1 MPFARLNRIGNREGS
16 MTQIHGEV
24 AEGFGAVADAFA
36 DNFDDHGE
44 VGAAFCLYVG
54 GASVVDVW
62 GGMADPATG
71 RPWEQDALQ
80 LHFSTTKGVA
90 AICAAIL
97 HERGQLDYDSPV
109 ADYWPE
115 FAAGGK
121 ATVTVAQCMSHQA
134 GLAAVDT
141 PLTLDE
147 ICDKEPVLR
156 ALEIQEPL
164 WEPGTA
170 NGYHAITYGWIVG
183 EIVKRIDGRPIGR
196 FLAEEI
202 AGPLG
207 VDSFIGLP
215 ESEEHRVTRIIPAPV
230 ITDPPTIELIAAM
243 MGPGSLGYRALTMD
257 GAMLVGQEYDPS
269 VPLQIDAF
277 NTRQVHAAEIPGAAG
292 ISEARALARM
302 YGACVSE
309 VDGIR
314 LISDETVR
322 TVRAERSRGPDKS
335 LVVEC
340 AWGMGFMRHLDT
352 NPMLTGESF
361 GHPGAGGSLAFG
373 DLDHQVGFG
382 YVMNQMGN
390 GVAGDPRANALIE
403 AVRSCL

>member
-1 MPFARLNRIGNREGS
+1 MEKAMVEINGD
-16 MTQIHGEV
+16 V
-24 AEGFGAVADAFA
+24 AEGFGLVADAFTR
-36 DNFDDHGE
+36 NFDDHGE
-44 VGAAFCLYVG
+44 VGAAFCLYVD
-54 GASVVDVW
+54 GADVVDLW
-62 GGMADPATG
+62 GGVADPATG
-71 RPWEQDALQ
+71 GKWERNTLQ
-80 LHFSTTKGVA
+80 VHFSTTKGVA

-97 HERGQLDYDSPV
+97 HERGQLDYETPV
-109 ADYWPE
+109 AAYWPE

-121 ATVTVAQCMSHQA
+121 EAVTVAQCMSHQA

-156 ALEIQEPL
+156 ALEVQEPL

-183 EIVKRIDGRPIGR
+183 EIVKRVDGRPISQ

-207 VDSFIGLP
+207 IDSFIGLP
-215 ESEEHRVTRIIPAPV
+215 ESEEHRVAPIIGAP
-230 ITDPPTIELIAAM
+230 PPDDQEEMEMMLAL
-243 MGPGSLGYRALTMD
+243 MGPGTLGFRALTMD
-257 GAMLVGQEYDPS
+257 GAIVMTDEQNP
-269 VPLQIDAF
+269 F

-309 VDGIR
+309 VDGLR
-314 LISDETVR
+314 LIGDGTVR
-322 TVRAERSRGPDKS
+322 TVRAERSRGPDKT

-340 AWGMGFMRHLDT
+340 AWGLGFMRTDEM
-352 NPMLTGESF
+352 NPMLTTESF
-361 GHPGAGGSLAFG
+361 GHPGAGGSQAYG
-373 DLDHQVGFG
+373 DLEHRVGFG
-382 YVMNQMGN
+382 YVMNQMGGN
-390 GVAGDPRANALIE
+390 ITGDPRAASLTDAI
-403 AVRSCL
+403 RSCL

>member
-1 MPFARLNRIGNREGS
+1 MPFVKLQRTSYWKRP
-16 MTQIHGEV
+16 MTLINGEV
-24 AEGFGAVADAFA
+24 AEGFEPVADAFT
-36 DNFDDHGE
+36 DNFDHRDE

-54 GASVVDVW
+54 GTSVVDIW
-62 GGMADPATG
+62 GGIADLATG
-71 RPWEQDALQ
+71 RSWEQDTLQ

-97 HERGQLDYDSPV
+97 HERGQLDYDLPV
-109 ADYWPE
+109 TTYWPE

-121 ATVTVAQCMSHQA
+121 ETVTVAQCMSHQA

-196 FLAEEI
+196 FLADEV
-202 AGPLG
+202 AGTLDI
-207 VDSFIGLP
+207 DSFIGLP
-215 ESEEHRVTRIIPAPV
+215 ESEEHRVARLIPAPV
-230 ITDPPTIELIAAM
+230 ITDPAIIELITAM
-243 MGPGSLGYRALTMD
+243 MGPGSLGYRSLTMD
-257 GAMLVGQEYDPS
+257 GAMLGNQEYDPF
-269 VPLQIDAF
+269 VPLQIETF
-277 NTRQVHAAEIPGAAG
+277 NSRQVHAAEIPGAAG

-309 VDGIR
+309 IDGIR
-314 LISDETVR
+314 LISDDTVR

>member
-1 MPFARLNRIGNREGS
+1 MPFARLHRPGCWEGS
-16 MTQIHGEV
+16 MTEIHGEV
-24 AEGFGAVADAFA
+24 AEGFGPIADAFA
-36 DNFDDHGE
+36 NNFDEFDE
-44 VGAAFCLYVG
+44 VGAAFCLYLG
-54 GASVVDVW
+54 GAPVVDIW
-62 GGMADPATG
+62 GGMADPAVG
-71 RPWEQDALQ
+71 RPWERDTLQ

-97 HERGQLDYDSPV
+97 YERGQLDYDATV
-109 ADYWPE
+109 ASYWPE
-115 FAAGGK
+115 FGQRGK
-121 ATVTVAQCMSHQA
+121 ESVTVAQCMSHQA
-134 GLAAVDT
+134 GLAALDT
-141 PLTLDE
+141 VLSLDE
-147 ICDKEPVLR
+147 ICDLEPVLR
-156 ALEIQEPL
+156 ALEDQEPL

-196 FLAEEI
+196 FLADEV
-202 AGPLG
+202 ARPLG

-215 ESEEHRVTRIIPAPV
+215 ESEEHRVAPIIAAPM
-230 ITDPPTIELIAAM
+230 ITDAPTLELIMAL

-257 GAMLVGQEYDPS
+257 GAMFSGAEYDPS
-269 VPLQIDAF
+269 TPLRMDTFNSRQI
-277 NTRQVHAAEIPGAAG
+277 HAAEIPGAAG

-302 YGACVSE
+302 YGACVAE

-314 LISDETVR
+314 LINDDTVR
-322 TVRAERSRGPDKS
+322 KVRSEYSRGPDKT

-340 AWGMGFMRHLDT
+340 AWGMGFMRHLET
-352 NPMLTGESF
+352 SPMLNGESF
-361 GHPGAGGSLAFG
+361 GHSGAGGSLAFG

-390 GVAGDPRANALIE
+390 GVAGDPRANALVE

>member
-1 MPFARLNRIGNREGS
+1 MPFVKLQRTSYWKRP
-16 MTQIHGEV
+16 MTLINGEV
-24 AEGFGAVADAFA
+24 AEGFEPVADAFT
-36 DNFDDHGE
+36 DNFDHRDE

-54 GASVVDVW
+54 GTSVVDIW
-62 GGMADPATG
+62 GGIADLATG
-71 RPWEQDALQ
+71 RSWEQDTLQ

-97 HERGQLDYDSPV
+97 HERGQLDYDLPV
-109 ADYWPE
+109 TAYWPE

-121 ATVTVAQCMSHQA
+121 ETVTVAQCMSHQA

-147 ICDKEPVLR
+147 ICAKEPVLR

-196 FLAEEI
+196 FLADEV
-202 AGPLG
+202 AGTLDI
-207 VDSFIGLP
+207 DSFIGLP
-215 ESEEHRVTRIIPAPV
+215 ESEEHRVARLIPAPV
-230 ITDPPTIELIAAM
+230 ITDPAIIELITAM
-243 MGPGSLGYRALTMD
+243 MGPGSLGYRSLTMD
-257 GAMLVGQEYDPS
+257 GAMLGNQEYDPF
-269 VPLQIDAF
+269 VPLQIETF
-277 NTRQVHAAEIPGAAG
+277 NSRQVHAAEIPGAAG

-309 VDGIR
+309 IDGIR
-314 LISDETVR
+314 LISDDTVR

>member
-1 MPFARLNRIGNREGS
+1 MVEINGD
-16 MTQIHGEV
+16 V
-24 AEGFGAVADAFA
+24 AEGFGLVADAFTR
-36 DNFDDHGE
+36 NFDDHGE
-44 VGAAFCLYVG
+44 VGAAFCLYVD
-54 GASVVDVW
+54 GADVVDLW
-62 GGMADPATG
+62 GGVADPATG
-71 RPWEQDALQ
+71 GKWERNTLQ
-80 LHFSTTKGVA
+80 VHFSTTKGVA

-97 HERGQLDYDSPV
+97 HERGQLDYETPV
-109 ADYWPE
+109 AAYWPE

-121 ATVTVAQCMSHQA
+121 EAVTVAQCMSHQA

-156 ALEIQEPL
+156 ALEVQEPL

-183 EIVKRIDGRPIGR
+183 EIVKRVDGRPISQ

-207 VDSFIGLP
+207 IDSFIGLP
-215 ESEEHRVTRIIPAPV
+215 ESEEHRVAPIIGAP
-230 ITDPPTIELIAAM
+230 PPDDQEEMEMMLAL
-243 MGPGSLGYRALTMD
+243 MGPGTLGFRALTMD
-257 GAMLVGQEYDPS
+257 GAIVMTDEQNP
-269 VPLQIDAF
+269 F

-309 VDGIR
+309 VDGLR
-314 LISDETVR
+314 LIGDGTVR
-322 TVRAERSRGPDKS
+322 TVRAERSRGPDKT

-340 AWGMGFMRHLDT
+340 AWGLGFMRTDEM
-352 NPMLTGESF
+352 NPMLTTESF
-361 GHPGAGGSLAFG
+361 GHPGAGGSQAYG
-373 DLDHQVGFG
+373 DLEHRVGFG
-382 YVMNQMGN
+382 YVMNQMGGN
-390 GVAGDPRANALIE
+390 ITGDPRAASLTDAI
-403 AVRSCL
+403 RSCL

>member
-1 MPFARLNRIGNREGS
+1 MVEINGD
-16 MTQIHGEV
+16 V
-24 AEGFGAVADAFA
+24 AEGFGLVADAFTR
-36 DNFDDHGE
+36 NFDDHGE
-44 VGAAFCLYVG
+44 VGAAFCLYVD
-54 GASVVDVW
+54 GADVVDLW
-62 GGMADPATG
+62 GGVADPATG
-71 RPWEQDALQ
+71 GKWERNTLQ

-97 HERGQLDYDSPV
+97 NERGQLDYETPV
-109 ADYWPE
+109 AAYWPE

-121 ATVTVAQCMSHQA
+121 EAVTVAQCMSHQA
-134 GLAAVDT
+134 GLAAVDS
-141 PLTLDE
+141 PLSLDE

-156 ALEIQEPL
+156 AIEVQEPL

-183 EIVKRIDGRPIGR
+183 EILKRIDGRPIGR
-196 FLAEEI
+196 FLADEV
-202 AGPLG
+202 AGTLG
-207 VDSFIGLP
+207 IDSFIGLP
-215 ESEEHRVTRIIPAPV
+215 ESEEHRVAQLIPAPV
-230 ITDPPTIELIAAM
+230 ITDPPTIELITAM
-243 MGPGSLGYRALTMD
+243 MGPGSLGYRSLTMD
-257 GAMLVGQEYDPS
+257 GAMLGDQEYDPS
-269 VPLQIDAF
+269 VPLQIDTF
-277 NTRQVHAAEIPGAAG
+277 NSRQVHAAEIPGAAG

-309 VDGIR
+309 IDGIR
-314 LISDETVR
+314 LISDDTVR

-335 LVVEC
+335 LIVEC

>member
-1 MPFARLNRIGNREGS
+1 MPFVKLQRTSYWKRP
-16 MTQIHGEV
+16 MTLINGEV
-24 AEGFGAVADAFA
+24 AEGFEPVADAFT
-36 DNFDDHGE
+36 DNFDHRDE

-54 GASVVDVW
+54 GTSVVDIW
-62 GGMADPATG
+62 GGIADLATG
-71 RPWEQDALQ
+71 RSWEQDTLQ

-97 HERGQLDYDSPV
+97 HERGQLDYDLPV
-109 ADYWPE
+109 TTYWPE

-121 ATVTVAQCMSHQA
+121 ETVTVAQCMSHQA

-147 ICDKEPVLR
+147 ICAKEPVLR

-196 FLAEEI
+196 FLADEV
-202 AGPLG
+202 AGTLDI
-207 VDSFIGLP
+207 DSFIGLP
-215 ESEEHRVTRIIPAPV
+215 ESEEHRVARLIPAPV
-230 ITDPPTIELIAAM
+230 ITDPAIIELITAM
-243 MGPGSLGYRALTMD
+243 MGPGSLGYRSLTMD
-257 GAMLVGQEYDPS
+257 GAMLGNQEYDPF
-269 VPLQIDAF
+269 VPLQIETF
-277 NTRQVHAAEIPGAAG
+277 NSRQVHAAEIPGAAG

-309 VDGIR
+309 IDGIR
-314 LISDETVR
+314 LISDDTVR

>member
-1 MPFARLNRIGNREGS
+1 MEKAMVEINGD
-16 MTQIHGEV
+16 V
-24 AEGFGAVADAFA
+24 AEGFGLVADAFTR
-36 DNFDDHGE
+36 NFDDHGE
-44 VGAAFCLYVG
+44 VGAAFCLYVD
-54 GASVVDVW
+54 GADVVDLW
-62 GGMADPATG
+62 GGVADPATG
-71 RPWEQDALQ
+71 RKWERNTLQ
-80 LHFSTTKGVA
+80 VHFSTTKGVA

-97 HERGQLDYDSPV
+97 HERGQLDYETPV
-109 ADYWPE
+109 AAYWPE

-121 ATVTVAQCMSHQA
+121 EAVTVAQCMSHQA

-156 ALEIQEPL
+156 ALEVQEPL

-183 EIVKRIDGRPIGR
+183 EIVKRVDGRPISQ

-207 VDSFIGLP
+207 IDSFIGLP
-215 ESEEHRVTRIIPAPV
+215 ESEEHRVAPIIGAP
-230 ITDPPTIELIAAM
+230 PPDDQEEMEMMLAL
-243 MGPGSLGYRALTMD
+243 MGPGTLGFRALTMD
-257 GAMLVGQEYDPS
+257 GAIVMTDEQNP
-269 VPLQIDAF
+269 F

-309 VDGIR
+309 VDGLR
-314 LISDETVR
+314 LFGDGTVR
-322 TVRAERSRGPDKS
+322 TVRAERSRGPDKT

-340 AWGMGFMRHLDT
+340 AWGLGFMRTDEM
-352 NPMLTGESF
+352 NPMLTTESF
-361 GHPGAGGSLAFG
+361 GHPGAGGSLAYG
-373 DLDHQVGFG
+373 DLEHRVGFG
-382 YVMNQMGN
+382 YVMNQMGGN
-390 GVAGDPRANALIE
+390 ITGDPRAASLTDAI
-403 AVRSCL
+403 RSCL